1 MGDGPARR
9 YERRTEGLTTATED
23 AAMATANDTP
33 RVIPIRPP
41 QSALDFARR
50 VITRASDAYDA
61 ADQLLAALDDG
72 RVVLSDDD
80 RRCLTMWFIDHA
92 IREASGE
99 FAEQDAAEEAARE
112 DAHESH

>member
-1 MGDGPARR
+1 MAARH
-9 YERRTEGLTTATED
+9 
-23 AAMATANDTP
+23 DTP

-50 VITRASDAYDA
+50 VIAHAADAFDA
-61 ADQLLAALDDG
+61 ADRLLAALDGG
-72 RVVLSDDD
+72 RVVLTDED

-99 FAEQDAAEEAARE
+99 FAALDAAEEATWT
-112 DAHESH
+112 